1 MQFFNVTMPWD
12 VNGDPDSEG
21 TYTTTVRAADQDQAK
36 RLCAEEM
43 GASGQREFD
52 SDSDREDYIDAI
64 AENWADVYPTAEQL
78 QQDMATIYG
87 EQLFPDGVKREI
99 NLEALGQVLAQNREL
114 VIGAGVPDLNAERRD
129 VTRYALESLVELLSS
144 PESADR
150 AADAAQAD
158 RHIEVA
164 KELLKLIPQI
174 DDTVIRKARA
184 LDRLMGELVEMGFA
198 TDDPINGGDC
208 VDSIAQIYERLS
220 KQFPR

>member
-1 MQFFNVTMPWD
+1 MQFFNVTMPYNSD
-12 VNGDPDSEG
+12 DIDGEG
-21 TYTTTVRAADQDQAK
+21 TYSTTVRAADTDHAK
-36 RLCAEEM
+36 RLCATEM
-43 GASGQREFD
+43 ADSGQREFD
-52 SDSDREDYIDAI
+52 SDSDREAYIDEH
-64 AENWADVYPTAEQL
+64 AEGWADVYPTIDQL
-78 QQDMATIYG
+78 TQDMSTVFAD
-87 EQLFPDGVKREI
+87 QLFPDGVKREI
-99 NLEALGQVLAQNREL
+99 NLEVLGQILAQNREL
-114 VIGAGVPDLNAERRD
+114 VIGTSVPDLNAERRD

-150 AADAAQAD
+150 AADATQAD

-208 VDSIAQIYERLS
+208 VDSIAQIYERLA